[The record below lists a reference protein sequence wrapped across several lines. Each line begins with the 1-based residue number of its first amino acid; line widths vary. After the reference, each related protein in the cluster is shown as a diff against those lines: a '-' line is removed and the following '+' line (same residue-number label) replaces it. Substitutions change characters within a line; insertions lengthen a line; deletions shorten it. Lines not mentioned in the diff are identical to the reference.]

1 MKTIT
6 MMKAMMKII
15 ELLEQ
20 TVVPQTMAQ
29 NQPVQSA
36 SNNSRATQPAG
47 ATTTVQPTQTQTTTV
62 QPTQTQTTTPAGQ
75 TTTPPNTVP
84 QGGVQ
89 TGQPMA
95 SSATNNASNPAQA
108 QQLQQTSDQT
118 VTDLDKIAAQIV
130 GLKQKQQQMQQQ
142 LQKPVV

>member
-1 MKTIT
+1 MTIT
-6 MMKAMMKII
+6 MMKTKAMMKII

-29 NQPVQSA
+29 NQPVQSTP
-36 SNNSRATQPAG
+36 NNSRATQPAG
-47 ATTTVQPTQTQTTTV
+47 TTTTA

-95 SSATNNASNPAQA
+95 SGATSNATNPAQT
-108 QQLQQTSDQT
+108 QQLQQTSNQT

-142 LQKPVV
+142 LQKPAV